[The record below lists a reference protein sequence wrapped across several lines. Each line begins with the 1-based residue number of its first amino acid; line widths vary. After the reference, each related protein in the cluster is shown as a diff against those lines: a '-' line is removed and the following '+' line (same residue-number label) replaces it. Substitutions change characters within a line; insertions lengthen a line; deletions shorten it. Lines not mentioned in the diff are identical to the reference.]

1 MQRTPSQAAADA
13 PSRTVAAR
21 APARERIDA
30 HHHVWALARGDYG
43 WLTPALA
50 PIHRDFT
57 LDDLKPL
64 RTAAGVAATVLVQ
77 AAPTVAETEFLLAT
91 ARASGGVV
99 RGVVGWVDLA
109 AADAIPVLKRL
120 ARDPLL
126 KSVRPMLQDLADPGV
141 AAARRRRARAR
152 RAAAAQPALR
162 RAGPAARAARAARRC
177 WSSSRNLRSSSNH
190 GGKPAIARGE
200 FDAWADA
207 IAAVAAH
214 PRVRCKLSGLVT
226 EASPAWTID
235 ELARYVDHLLACFGP
250 QRLMWGSDW
259 PVVELAGGYLRWN
272 AATMAL
278 LAAPVRRRSR
288 GDPRRHR
295 APLLRPRLRLRP
307 SRRRARGPRD
317 LALVTCAAAW
327 RCARWSSRS
336 PRSTSPSCRAS
347 ECARARAAPRT
358 RAPRSGSSPAT
369 RTCCSGAARSGS
381 GAAARR

>member
-1 MQRTPSQAAADA
+1 MQRTPSPPAANA
-13 PSRTVAAR
+13 PSRTVAVR
-21 APARERIDA
+21 APARDRIDA

-57 LDDLKPL
+57 LDDLKPI
-64 RTAAGVAATVLVQ
+64 RTATGIAATVLVQ

-126 KSVRPMLQDLADPGV
+126 KSVRPMLQDLADPAWLLRADVGRSL
-141 AAARRRRARAR
+141 AALPRLNLRFDALVRPRELPALLRMLEQ
-152 RAAAAQPALR
+152 QPAL
-162 RAGPAARAARAARRC
+162 AVVV
-177 WSSSRNLRSSSNH
+177 NH

-226 EASPAWTID
+226 EASPGWTVD

-278 LAAPVRRRSR
+278 LAGRSES
-288 GDPRRHR
+288 D
-295 APLLRPRLRLRP
+295 
-307 SRRRARGPRD
+307 
-317 LALVTCAAAW
+317 
-327 RCARWSSRS
+327 
-336 PRSTSPSCRAS
+336 
-347 ECARARAAPRT
+347 RAAILGGT
-358 RAPRSGSSPAT
+358 
-369 RTCCSGAARSGS
+369 
-381 GAAARR
+381 ARRFYGLD